1 MWNSGWSM
9 NMVNMVNM
17 DNVDIGTYLDNVL
30 FDNILFFSSMIF
42 ITNIIVT
49 YYNKYYV
56 YCCFFI
62 MLLITSLV
70 LHFNKPSLFL
80 NLIDKVSIICVSIYG
95 AYLLLKK
102 TIKMIEEKNNYVVLV
117 ILVGLSLLT
126 FLFDN
131 YVYFYGYFIGDYCF
145 HENKTI
151 ANAYHV
157 LMHIL
162 SSMIHNFIVLI

>member
-1 MWNSGWSM
+1 MWNTGWSI
-9 NMVNMVNM
+9 NQDSENSENIF
-17 DNVDIGTYLDNVL
+17 NVLDNVL

-117 ILVGLSLLT
+117 LLVGLSLLT

-131 YVYFYGYFIGDYCF
+131 YVYFYGYWIGDYCF

-151 ANAYHV
+151 ANAYHF